1 VGFLIMAKAA
11 TPKEEIPEA
20 KVRNAIWYLKS
31 GKTKKFVCEFLG
43 IAYNTTR
50 LNKIIEDFRAK
61 EERVK
66 ELKEKAKTMEIT
78 PAMQRDI
85 ASSYINGEAQSA
97 IASRY
102 YISPQ
107 KVKKILI
114 DMNVPLRA
122 RAKNA
127 AAKTEHVVQ
136 DLDIKLTL
144 NDRVFFGSENCF
156 AVITKVY
163 DEEYAEILRQGRQR
177 WVELVPW
184 KEGGPHND
192 PILDIHY
199 QIYWELEDGTQWK
212 LESLKS
218 HLKRVE
224 ELIAETGRETY
235 EVWLDTEHAFRK
247 TFVPRAELF
256 PVVYK

>member
-1 VGFLIMAKAA
+1 MAKAV
-11 TPKEEIPEA
+11 TQKEEIPES
-20 KVRNAIWYLKS
+20 KIRNAIWYLKI

-43 IAYNTTR
+43 IAYNTSR

-61 EERVK
+61 ELRAK

-78 PAMQRDI
+78 PEIKKDI
-85 ASSYINGEAQSA
+85 VSSYINGEAQSS
-97 IASRY
+97 IATRY

-107 KVKKILI
+107 KVKKILM

-136 DLDIKLTL
+136 DLDIKLSL
-144 NDRVFFGSENCF
+144 NDRVFYGNENCF
-156 AVITKVY
+156 AFVTKIY
-163 DEEYAEILRQGRQR
+163 DEEYAESLRSGKQR
-177 WVELVPW
+177 WVELIPW
-184 KEGGPHND
+184 KEGGKHKD
-192 PILDIHY
+192 PVLDIHY
-199 QIYWELEDGTQWK
+199 QIYWELEDGSVWK
-212 LESLKS
+212 LESLKA

-224 ELIAETGRETY
+224 DLIAETGRETY
-235 EVWLDTEHAFRK
+235 EVWLDTEHAFSK

-256 PVVYK
+256 QVVYK